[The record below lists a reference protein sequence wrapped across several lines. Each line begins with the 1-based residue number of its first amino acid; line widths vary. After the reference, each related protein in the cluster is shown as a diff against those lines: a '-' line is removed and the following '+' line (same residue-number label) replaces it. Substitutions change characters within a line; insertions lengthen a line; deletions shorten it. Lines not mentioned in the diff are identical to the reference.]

1 MTAARNMLQLFR
13 LDGKKAVLIGA
24 GGLGHAAAI
33 ALAQAGAHV
42 AILDYSLELAD
53 KSVQDICAQGGTAF
67 ALRCDVTDESVMEYA
82 FGQAVERFGGLDIM
96 VNASGIGVPSNSLDV
111 PMAEW
116 QHTVDINL
124 SGVFL
129 AARIAARSML
139 KKGGA
144 IVNIS
149 SIMGFSGGGFRPGNA
164 AYKATKGGVVNLT
177 RALAFE
183 WAQHMIR
190 VNAVAPSWVRTPLI
204 EDWLED
210 PGNVAKIKALVPLG
224 RIAEPEEIATAILY
238 LASPAASMVTGHTLV
253 VDGGFL
259 AA

>member
-1 MTAARNMLQLFR
+1 MTTLNILQLFR
-13 LDGKKAVLIGA
+13 LNGKKAVLIGA
-24 GGLGHAAAI
+24 GGIGHAAAL

-53 KSVQDICAQGGTAF
+53 RTAQDVCAQGGAAF

-82 FGQAVERFGGLDIM
+82 FEQAVEKCGGLDVM
-96 VNASGIGVPSNSLDV
+96 VNASGIGIPSNSLDV
-111 PMAEW
+111 PMREW
-116 QHTVDINL
+116 QRTVDVNL

-139 KKGGA
+139 AKGGA
-144 IVNIS
+144 IVNVS

-183 WAQHMIR
+183 WAQHNIR
-190 VNAVAPSWVRTPLI
+190 VNSVAPSWVRTPLI

-210 PGNVAKIKALVPLG
+210 AGNVAKIKALVPLG

-253 VDGGFL
+253 IDGGFL